1 MKDFHRAIFGFA
13 AGAMFFAMASV
24 ASAATLFLSPPTT
37 AVGPSQ
43 KFSIDVKVDGAGVGF
58 NAAQA
63 TIRFPKDLLQ
73 VSSIDKTSSA
83 FSFWLEDPVFSND
96 QGVISFIG
104 GSPFGVSG
112 AAIQVLRVNFT
123 PKGTGTGT
131 VSVTDA
137 AITASDGSGTNILST
152 TTSASITVSPA
163 NVASAGAVTAPQQI
177 TRTPTPAT
185 GTPAAPSINVS
196 LYPDPTQWYDQVSPF
211 SVSWSLPADI
221 SAVAT
226 AINKQPNFDPVT
238 SEGLFDNKT
247 FNALSDG
254 IWYLHVRFKNSF
266 GWSTTVHSRIAIDT
280 EPPLGFKITMQGG
293 DTTDDPAPVLQFKTD
308 DALSGM
314 KEYDVMID
322 NHDPIVVPAKGFV
335 GTFTLPLQAPGD
347 HRVQVR
353 TVDNAGNSVEDFI
366 TLHILPIASPTIS
379 FTTSQLF
386 SDEPTGLTVQG
397 SALPNIEVI
406 LNVHQADAIMASSTV
421 ETDAQGNWR
430 YTFSEPLHNG
440 TYNVSAVS
448 RDARGALSLTVES
461 PSVVVKNRP
470 ILEIGSFQLGSGG
483 AAVLLLII
491 LFGGF
496 GSGVWFYRKRNAL
509 FAQRLVAAS
518 RDLSTVFDLIRKDV
532 ERIDASIPVNSE
544 HESVVKHLRENVQ
557 KMEVLLKK
565 EIERIDK

>member
-1 MKDFHRAIFGFA
+1 MLFFG
-13 AGAMFFAMASV
+13 MASS
-24 ASAATLFLSPPTT
+24 ASAATLFLSPPT
-37 AVGPSQ
+37 VVIGPSQ
-43 KFSIDVKVDGAGVGF
+43 NFSVDIKVDGAGVGF

-63 TIRFPKDLLQ
+63 TIRFPTDLLQ
-73 VSSIDKTSSA
+73 VSSIDKTNSA

-96 QGVISFIG
+96 QGAISFIG

-112 AAIQVLRVNFT
+112 AAIQVLRVNFV

-131 VSVTDA
+131 ISVASA

-152 TTSASITVSPA
+152 TTSASITVSPT
-163 NVASAGAVTAPQQI
+163 NVTSSSAVTAPQQI
-177 TRTPTPAT
+177 TRTPAPAT
-185 GTPAAPSINVS
+185 GVPAAPSLNVS

-211 SVSWSLPADI
+211 SVSWNLPADV
-221 SAVAT
+221 SAIAT
-226 AINKQPNFDPVT
+226 AINKQPNFDPTT

-247 FNALSDG
+247 FDALSDG
-254 IWYLHVRFKNSF
+254 IWYLHVRFKDSV
-266 GWSTTVHSRIAIDT
+266 GWSATAHSRIAIDT
-280 EPPLGFKITMQGG
+280 QPPLGFKITTQGG
-293 DTTDDPAPVLQFKTD
+293 DTANDPAPTLQFKTD

-314 KEYDVMID
+314 KEYDVIVD
-322 NHDPIVVPAKGFV
+322 NHDPLVVPAKGFT
-335 GTFTLPLQAPGD
+335 GSFTLPLQVPGD
-347 HRVQVR
+347 HHVQVR
-353 TVDNAGNSVEDFI
+353 AVDNAGNSVEDFI

-379 FTTSQLF
+379 FTTPQLF
-386 SDEPTGLTVQG
+386 SGEPTGLTVQG
-397 SALPNIEVI
+397 SALPNIEVV
-406 LNVHQADAIMASSTV
+406 LNVHQADAVIASSTV
-421 ETDAQGNWR
+421 QTDAQGNWE

-461 PSVVVKNRP
+461 PSVVVTNRP

-491 LFGGF
+491 LLGGF
-496 GSGVWFYRKRNAL
+496 GSGVWFYRKRTAL

-532 ERIDASIPVNSE
+532 ERIDAEIPANSE
-544 HESVVKHLRENVQ
+544 HKSVVKHLRENVQ